1 MSIEKAFTTGQVSHY
16 CQVSRATVLKWIRQ
30 DYLQA
35 YTIPG
40 GYHRVP
46 RSSLLCFMQE
56 YQMPV
61 PSEVEAS
68 WGETSLGETSLDKAA
83 LDEAARSED
92 RSTETRAFLISSPT
106 A

>member
-1 MSIEKAFTTGQVSHY
+1 MSIEKAFTTGQVGRY

-30 DYLQA
+30 NYLQA

-40 GYHRVP
+40 GYHRIP
-46 RSSLLCFMQE
+46 RSALLCFMQE
-56 YQMPV
+56 YRMPV

-68 WGETSLGETSLDKAA
+68 WGETSLDEAA

-92 RSTETRAFLISSPT
+92 RSTEPT
-106 A
+106 AVLIPGLTA